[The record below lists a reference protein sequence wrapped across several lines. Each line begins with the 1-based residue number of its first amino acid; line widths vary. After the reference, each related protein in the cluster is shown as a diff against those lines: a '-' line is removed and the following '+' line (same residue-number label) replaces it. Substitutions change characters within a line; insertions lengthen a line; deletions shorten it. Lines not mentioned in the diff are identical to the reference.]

1 MQWFNNLKI
10 GSRLGASFAF
20 LLVMLALV
28 ASFGI
33 SRMADTKGA
42 FDQVVNERNVKIAL
56 ANKAMLDL
64 NVIARS
70 LHNVILFSDPK
81 EQAEMKNRIAEA
93 RKRYD
98 DGSDQLKSLI
108 KSETGK
114 KLLADIETKRDTT
127 RPLLAKVAEL
137 AEAGKAKEAAA
148 FLQSDVKVPQDEW
161 FKALQAMVEFQEA
174 DNRGMVEKA
183 EHDYESAF
191 RTMVG
196 LTLAALV
203 LGIAAAIGITR
214 AIARPIANVLEAS
227 RNMVAASEQISATAQ
242 ALSQGAAEQSAS
254 VEETSASMEQ
264 MSASI
269 SQNNENAKVTGDIAT
284 RTARETVEGG
294 QAVRETVTAMQQIAH
309 KISIIDDIAYQTNL
323 LALNAAIEAGRGA
336 RQRLRGGGGGSAQA
350 GRAQPGGGGG
360 DQPVGQSQRPAGGT
374 GRNPSGSHRSQHP
387 EDRRPGPGNFRRL
400 QRAELRGGPDQCC
413 HQPDQP
419 GRPAECRRLGR
430 TGLHLRGDERP
441 GPGTPGHDDH
451 LHPGRRD
458 RASGPAP
465 AHPFP
470 PDPGQPPSAGPEPIP
485 APGRQRHEG
494 GRLHP
499 VLNNQGREAGANRSL
514 PMVFLME
521 SRWMV
526 KIAVRM

>member
-81 EQAEMKNRIAEA
+81 EQAEMKNRMAEA

-98 DGSDQLKSLI
+98 DGNDQLKSLI

-183 EHDYESAF
+183 DHDYESAF

-323 LALNAAIEAGRGA
+323 LALNAAIEAGRAGEHGKGFA
-336 RQRLRGGGGGSAQA
+336 VVAAEVRKLAERSQVAAEEISQLASHSVQLAERAGTLLEAIVPSIQKTADLVQEISAASSEQNSGVGQINAAINQISQAVQQNAAASEELASTSEEMNAQA
-350 GRAQPGGGGG
+350 L
-360 DQPVGQSQRPAGGT
+360 
-374 GRNPSGSHRSQHP
+374 
-387 EDRRPGPGNFRRL
+387 EL
-400 QRAELRGGPDQCC
+400 QAMMTIFTQ
-413 HQPDQP
+413 
-419 GRPAECRRLGR
+419 
-430 TGLHLRGDERP
+430 
-441 GPGTPGHDDH
+441 
-451 LHPGRRD
+451 
-458 RASGPAP
+458 
-465 AHPFP
+465 
-470 PDPGQPPSAGPEPIP
+470 
-485 APGRQRHEG
+485 
-494 GRLHP
+494 
-499 VLNNQGREAGANRSL
+499 AGATGHQDPPPRTPSPRIQGNPRQPARSPSQL
-514 PMVFLME
+514 QGGKGMREGDFT
-521 SRWMV
+521 RF
-526 KIAVRM
+526 